1 MSAARNS
8 RALARTVDA
17 SSAISALAQ
26 QLGGANLDVNP
37 TPIRLIAKALPNA
50 MAGYCARSISGHA
63 DPRPAEQRHELA
75 TLQLRGL
82 HSISH
87 QPGAGYRISNGQ
99 SGDIQAF

>member
-1 MSAARNS
+1 
-8 RALARTVDA
+8 
-17 SSAISALAQ
+17 
-26 QLGGANLDVNP
+26 
-37 TPIRLIAKALPNA
+37 